1 MNRHNPQGGN
11 QRQHTVTSMDTATA
25 TAALRSQ
32 MRVELIEVEDYE
44 RRKAIAFSKAPNQ
57 QANFLL
63 AASYL
68 IQENKMLTATKA
80 VELVRT
86 RYVEGV
92 VQKSLQHIKEK
103 WHREW
108 YHRPKEFTLG
118 DQSEKELAVKQA
130 KLYEE
135 EKADLIAARN
145 MIYQMINFITFEGK
159 LMMEWKKV
167 FREEALIQHNGNVWT
182 AKRFEKMLVKF
193 GPQFTGT
200 GVPEGMGET
209 IFQFLDTKETGILP
223 IQVFYDIIKD
233 AAGTIKKKK
242 RTVEEIEKKDVHNE
256 NENENETRQKKNTG
270 TTADVFNL
278 DLEEKSI
285 PVAPIEETLLA
296 NLTSPALVKK
306 MGNEQKTSSPYAFV
320 GDNFGAGA
328 EEVKQHEHEQEQE
341 QEQEQEHIPST
352 TNNLPWYKTMFHKI
366 SKMKSPWSKGRKRH
380 LEKQKV
386 ELLRQTQEKI
396 KHALVEEDRKRI
408 MKNLQ
413 LELEEVRSVAKTAMA
428 KEKKMTEQMNEMT
441 ESQSMGF
448 EDALSV
454 QLNLLPLDLYKKGA
468 MVRVN
473 FAGRGHFYPA
483 RIVEINH
490 VANNVNTDT
499 DTFKVQYMD
508 GDREVDVP
516 REHLRYVSN
525 K

>member
-11 QRQHTVTSMDTATA
+11 QRQHAVTSMDTATA
-25 TAALRSQ
+25 TAALRGQ
-32 MRVELIEVEDYE
+32 MRVELTEVEDYE

-68 IQENKMLTATKA
+68 IQKNKLLTATKA

-92 VQKSLQHIKEK
+92 VQKSLQEIKEK

-118 DQSEKELAVKQA
+118 DQSEKEMAIEQE
-130 KLYEE
+130 KLCEE
-135 EKADLIAARN
+135 EKADLIDALN
-145 MIYQMINFITFEGK
+145 MIYQMTNFITFEGK
-159 LMMEWKKV
+159 LTMEWKKV

-193 GPQFTGT
+193 GPQFIGT
-200 GVPEGMGET
+200 DIPEGMGET
-209 IFQFLDTKETGILP
+209 IFKFLDTKETGILP

-233 AAGTIKKKK
+233 AADTIKEKK
-242 RTVEEIEKKDVHNE
+242 RTIEEIEKKDVHNV
-256 NENENETRQKKNTG
+256 NETKQKKNTG
-270 TTADVFNL
+270 TIADVFNL
-278 DLEEKSI
+278 DLEKNLS
-285 PVAPIEETLLA
+285 VAPVEETLLA
-296 NLTSPALVKK
+296 NPTSPALVKK
-306 MGNEQKTSSPYAFV
+306 MGNEQKTSSPYAFA

-328 EEVKQHEHEQEQE
+328 EEVKQHEHEQEQV
-341 QEQEQEHIPST
+341 QEHISFT
-352 TNNLPWYKTMFHKI
+352 TNNLPWYKAMFHKI
-366 SKMKSPWSKGRKRH
+366 SKMKSPWSKGRKSH
-380 LEKQKV
+380 SKKQKV

-408 MKNLQ
+408 MKNVEHLQ
-413 LELEEVRSVAKTAMA
+413 LELEEVRSVAKKAMA
-428 KEKKMTEQMNEMT
+428 NEKKIKEQMNEMI

-454 QLNLLPLDLYKKGA
+454 QLNLLPIDLYKKGA

-490 VANNVNTDT
+490 VANNVIGTNI

-508 GDREVDVP
+508 GDRENFVP
-516 REHLRYVSN
+516 RENLRYV